1 MPKSNKDIATTIGS
15 LRPDDSNYKNASVR
29 EMEQRWP
36 LLKTMHPQ
44 KLEQTPVLSEEERQ
58 HWMGSPKTSVK
69 KNRQVLSMPS
79 ATSSIK
85 LAESL
90 KKMAGLKT
98 KLKTSSVQSKS
109 LSDAVQ
115 GNILIANQIKS
126 NPKTLQPE
134 DLQKE
139 MPSQIKPTVE
149 VEMDAED
156 KKDVKTTRGILPT
169 KSAKDKKAR
178 TSLEPDSASP
188 DDKVKTLRGIFRRL
202 GGKKVEPVIVS
213 PVKSSVLK
221 KLSKN

>member
-1 MPKSNKDIATTIGS
+1 
-15 LRPDDSNYKNASVR
+15 
-29 EMEQRWP
+29 
-36 LLKTMHPQ
+36 
-44 KLEQTPVLSEEERQ
+44 
-58 HWMGSPKTSVK
+58 
-69 KNRQVLSMPS
+69 
-79 ATSSIK
+79 
-85 LAESL
+85 
-90 KKMAGLKT
+90 
-98 KLKTSSVQSKS
+98 
-109 LSDAVQ
+109 
-115 GNILIANQIKS
+115 
-126 NPKTLQPE
+126 
-134 DLQKE
+134 

-169 KSAKDKKAR
+169 KSTKDKKAR